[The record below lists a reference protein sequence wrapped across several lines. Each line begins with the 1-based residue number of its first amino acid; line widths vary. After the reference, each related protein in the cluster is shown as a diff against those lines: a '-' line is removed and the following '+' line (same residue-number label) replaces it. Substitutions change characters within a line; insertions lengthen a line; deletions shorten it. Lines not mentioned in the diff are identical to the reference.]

1 MQDNR
6 RRESRFNKTR
16 FFFIIKGLVVGV
28 LAGIV
33 VSLFRLLIEKGLAFS
48 INLYQRAQQAPSL
61 LLVVLAVSVVCG
73 LIVAHL
79 LKREPNISG
88 SGIPQ
93 VEGQLA
99 GEFDLKWWSIL
110 WRKFVGGLLSL
121 APGLFLGREGPS
133 IQLGAAVGQG
143 VAETLHNKGT
153 DRRLLIAGGAA
164 AGLSAAFNAP
174 IAGTLF
180 VLEEIYHNFSPLVWL
195 TALTSALAANFVSLN
210 FFGLTPV
217 LHIAYTKSLPIN
229 QYWHLIILGIILG
242 LAGYL
247 YQKVL
252 LWMPQFY
259 ARLKVPQR
267 YRGLVPLILVIPIGY
282 FWPTILGGGNTVI
295 TQLGQQIPSL
305 KIVIALLVIRF
316 VFSMISYGSGLPGG
330 IFLPILS
337 LGALIGAVYG
347 LTMMHLGLLA
357 PNYVVN
363 LMIFSMGGYFAGIG
377 KAPFTAI
384 LLVTEMVGS
393 LTHLMP
399 LAILSLIAYVVV
411 DLMGGAPIYESL
423 LQRLIGKS
431 APQTEGYS
439 DRLEVPVF
447 VGAPLE
453 DRQVRELDW
462 PKASLLIAIRRGE
475 TELIPHG
482 DTLIRAGDTL
492 VVLTKHQL
500 RASVRRQIEL
510 AAQQLQEI
518 DENLVK

>member
-1 MQDNR
+1 MQDNL

-16 FFFIIKGLVVGV
+16 FFFIFKGLLVGT

-33 VSLFRLLIEKGLAFS
+33 VSLFRLLIEKGLS
-48 INLYQRAQQAPSL
+48 LVGHLYQQAQQTPLILLGL
-61 LLVVLAVSVVCG
+61 LLISLVSTLVVAR
-73 LIVAHL
+73 L
-79 LKREPNISG
+79 LRSEPNISG

-99 GEFDLKWWSIL
+99 GEFDLQWWSIL
-110 WRKFVGGLLSL
+110 WRKFIGGVLSL
-121 APGLFLGREGPS
+121 SPGLFLGREGPS

-143 VAETLHNKGT
+143 VAERLHNKGA
-153 DRRLLIAGGAA
+153 DRRILIAGGAA

-217 LHIAYTKSLPIN
+217 LQIAYTRSLPIN
-229 QYWHLIILGIILG
+229 QYWHLLVLGVILG
-242 LAGYL
+242 LSGYC

-252 LWMPQFY
+252 LWMPKFY
-259 ARLKVPQR
+259 RYWHLPQ
-267 YRGLVPLILVIPIGY
+267 GFNGVVPLLLVLPLGY
-282 FWPTILGGGNTVI
+282 LWPQILGGGNAVI
-295 TQLGQQIPSL
+295 TQLGQQIPTL
-305 KIVIALLVIRF
+305 KLVLGLFVIRF
-316 VFSMISYGSGLPGG
+316 IFSMISYGSGLPGG

-337 LGALIGAVYG
+337 LGALIGAIYG
-347 LTMMHLGLLA
+347 LVMVQLGWLA
-357 PNYVVN
+357 PNYVIN
-363 LMIFSMGGYFAGIG
+363 LVIFSMGGYFAGIG

-399 LAILSLIAYVVV
+399 LAILSLVAYIVV

-423 LQRLIGKS
+423 RQRLIGHCP
-431 APQTEGYS
+431 PQTEGYT
-439 DRLEVPVF
+439 DRLEIPVF
-447 VGAPLE
+447 AGTALE

-462 PKASLLIAIRRGE
+462 PEASLLIAIRRGE

-492 VVLTKHQL
+492 VILTKHQL
-500 RASVRRQIEL
+500 RATVRHQIESVG
-510 AAQQLQEI
+510 QQGSLNES
-518 DENLVK
+518 